1 MSAWKKFT
9 VALLLCLTA
18 SLLTGCL
25 IRTTDQMYS
34 LPRRSQEYEDLQ
46 KAVDSVMSGLKFS
59 APTFGENQQTLQ
71 MADLDGDGREEAIL
85 FAKSAGETDPLRIF
99 VFHWAEAGY
108 EVLAELRGSG
118 SAFEQAEYA
127 QIDGEPGL
135 ELIVGRQLGEGV
147 PHSLAVYSFRSGKA
161 ERLLSTGYARFL
173 TMDLTSSGSRE
184 LFVLSQDEETGK
196 GLAELY
202 FWGDDGM
209 ERSAEAMMS
218 VSADK
223 VRRIIT
229 GNMCAG
235 TPAVFVASV
244 YDENS
249 IITDVYAMVDGRLTN
264 VSLSS
269 ESGTSVETIRNYYVY
284 AGDMD
289 GDGLIELPQ
298 LLPQEGGEADTGEAK
313 GLIRWYNLLR
323 SGEERD
329 KLTTYHNYAGG
340 WYVVLPEAWRD
351 QISVLPGGDGAGA
364 SSYVFGLWNSEG
376 NMERLFTIYA
386 FSGEDRETRAGESS
400 NFELGRKDDVI
411 YCAALGTGTEAGTL
425 TQEDVTALFHFI
437 QIAWKTGE
445 T

>member
-1 MSAWKKFT
+1 MRLRKKLA
-9 VALLLCLTA
+9 VALLLCLAA
-18 SLLTGCL
+18 SLLSGCL
-25 IRTTDQMYS
+25 IRTTDQMYC

-46 KAVDSVMSGLKFS
+46 KAVDAVMSGLKFS

-71 MADLDGDGREEAIL
+71 MADLDGDGQAEAIL
-85 FAKSAGETDPLRIF
+85 FAKNAGESEPLRIF
-99 VFHWAEAGY
+99 VFHKTQEGY
-108 EVLAELRGSG
+108 EVMTELRGSG
-118 SAFEQAEYA
+118 SAFEQVEYA

-135 ELIVGRQLGEGV
+135 ELIVGRKLGEEV

-161 ERLLSTGYARFL
+161 ERLLSTSYARFL
-173 TMDLTSSGSRE
+173 TIDLTSSGNRE
-184 LFVLSQDEETGK
+184 IFLLTQDEETGK

-202 FWGDDGM
+202 FWGADGM
-209 ERSAEAMMS
+209 ERSAEAVMS
-218 VSADK
+218 VSADRVK
-223 VRRIIT
+223 RIVT
-229 GNMCAG
+229 GDMCTG

-249 IITDVYAMVDGRLTN
+249 IITDVYAMLDGRLTN
-264 VSLSS
+264 VSLSN

-289 GDGLIELPQ
+289 GDGLIELPK
-298 LLPQEGGEADTGEAK
+298 LLPMESGEGDTAEAQ
-313 GLIRWYNLLR
+313 GLIRWYNLTR
-323 SGEERD
+323 SGGERD

-340 WYVVLPEAWRD
+340 WYVALPEAWQDR
-351 QISVLPGGDGAGA
+351 ISVLPGGDGAGA
-364 SSYVFGLWNSEG
+364 ASYVFGLWNSEG

-386 FSGEDRETRAGESS
+386 FSGEDRESRAADGA

-411 YCAALGTGTEAGTL
+411 YCAALGTGAEAATL
-425 TQEDVTALFHFI
+425 TAADVTGLFHFI